1 MQASEAV
8 LVVGPLGSLVMRSQ
22 RLKNDFTLRDAAR

>member
-1 MQASEAV
+1 MQASEEV
-8 LVVGPLGSLVMRSQ
+8 LVVGLLDAPVMRSQ